1 MAGLVPSPVL
11 YHWLVVLLLFLSGM
25 ASVTDLRLYSIS
37 RSLYFLLC
45 LTFCFSSPSAHSGA
59 CFVGFS
65 HGKGLTIG
73 SPSPSS
79 AWRVSC

>member
-1 MAGLVPSPVL
+1 
-11 YHWLVVLLLFLSGM
+11 
-25 ASVTDLRLYSIS
+25 
-37 RSLYFLLC
+37 
-45 LTFCFSSPSAHSGA
+45 
-59 CFVGFS
+59 VGFS